1 MKNTLPE
8 KNKLFSFLN
17 KFDAFTLLIIA
28 FSTFIVYFNTI
39 HSPFIFDDIANIQDN
54 IFIRINDLSF
64 NSLKKL
70 MLSLNHQRPTAILSF
85 ALNYYCHYYNLPGY
99 HIVNISIH
107 IFNAFILY
115 YIIKLTLFLAIKNKF
130 LKLNKI
136 NFYIVALISTLL
148 WVLNPIQIFSVTYIV
163 QRMNSLAALF
173 SLISLYLY
181 IHARLT
187 TQKQANYSFS
197 FKSLT
202 LFFASFLAAI
212 LAITSK
218 QNAII
223 LPLLLA
229 IYELH
234 FFSKGIKAFLKKIT
248 ATKIKTFITLTVIL
262 FSLLLF
268 CLIFYFNTNGVPT
281 LFLKNLYKNRPFTLP
296 ERLYTQTRLI
306 IYYISLIFYPNP
318 SRMSLLVEIKKSTSL
333 FQPISTLFS
342 IILIFSILLTAAIAY
357 IRKKRILSFA
367 IFWFFAAHLIES
379 TFLPLELA
387 YIHRNYLPSFFA
399 FLPMLTF
406 LFASSKNKS
415 IRKLNK
421 KHFFILVCLTLLIMI
436 YAYWTYSYNEV
447 WKSKVTFWKDNVNK
461 APNLERVYINYGS
474 ALAQA
479 NKNTQA
485 IESYRKALKINRKNS
500 ITCYNIARL
509 YDIKN
514 NNDDALKYYS
524 AALRRN
530 KKFKDAWRD
539 QGYLLFSLG
548 NTEVGLNCIYKSWEL
563 DKLDPK
569 TNAILGRA
577 LYRNGQIKGALFH
590 LGQALKMQPYNI
602 DANTTMALIAI
613 DAKDYKTA
621 EIFLNKVLKVE
632 PSNSLALLNI
642 SFLHNQINKQSKG
655 KK

>member
-1 MKNTLPE
+1 
-8 KNKLFSFLN
+8 
-17 KFDAFTLLIIA
+17 
-28 FSTFIVYFNTI
+28 
-39 HSPFIFDDIANIQDN
+39 
-54 IFIRINDLSF
+54 
-64 NSLKKL
+64 
-70 MLSLNHQRPTAILSF
+70 MLSLNNQRPTAILSF
-85 ALNYYCHYYNLPGY
+85 ALNYYFHSYNLPGY

-107 IFNAFILY
+107 IFNAFLLY

-130 LKLNKI
+130 LKLSKI
-136 NFYIVALISTLL
+136 NFHITALLATLL

-173 SLISLYLY
+173 SLIALYLY
-181 IHARLT
+181 ILARLT
-187 TQKQANYSFS
+187 TKNNSNHSLS

-202 LFFASFLAAI
+202 LFFTSFLATI
-212 LAITSK
+212 VAITCK

-223 LPLLLA
+223 LPLLVA

-234 FFSKGIKAFLKKIT
+234 FFSDGIKPFFKKIT
-248 ATKIKTFITLTVIL
+248 ATKIKTLISLTIIL
-262 FSLLLF
+262 FAFILF
-268 CLIFYFNTNGVPT
+268 GLIFYLNTNGSPER
-281 LFLKNLYKNRPFTLP
+281 FLKDLYKNKPFTLP

-318 SRMSLLVEIKKSTSL
+318 SRLSLLVEIKKSTSI

-342 IILIFSILLTAAIAY
+342 IILIFSILFTATIAY

-399 FLPMLTF
+399 FLPILTF
-406 LFASSKNKS
+406 IFSKQKLKSSTT
-415 IRKLNK
+415 LNK
-421 KHFFILVCLTLLIMI
+421 KYFFILFCFASLIAI
-436 YAYWTYSYNEV
+436 FAYWTYCYNEV
-447 WKSKVTFWKDNVNK
+447 WKNRITFWKDNLNK
-461 APNLERVYINYGS
+461 SPNLERIYINYGS
-474 ALAQA
+474 ALAEA
-479 NKNTQA
+479 NKNPKA
-485 IESYRKALKINRKNS
+485 IESYRKALKINRKNY

-509 YDIKN
+509 YDIQN
-514 NNDDALKYYS
+514 NNKKALHYYS

-548 NTEVGLNCIYKSWEL
+548 NTKVGLNCIYKAWEI

-569 TNAILGRA
+569 TNAMLARA

-590 LGQALKMQPYNI
+590 LGKTLKMQPYNV

-621 EIFLNKVLKVE
+621 KMFLNKVLEVD

-642 SFLHNQINKQSKG
+642 SFLQNQINKQSKG